1 MKGMLGLKSKYISV
15 LEEDGSVSFGG
26 NQGWVVKDSEKKH
39 SRNNIIRKFGCG
51 MISGVDIFTYM
62 EGGDTETPLTIDEY
76 REHLHELERRV
87 FHVSYWLGVPGTR
100 LARRMNRL
108 FRKKKM
114 PFKASWGMSGKKL
127 LGRVR
132 EMLEN
137 DIPVTLGIGPG
148 FFSKERVELYVMHLD
163 KEGPFVNGN
172 LRYSLRK
179 KGSTKDHYVT
189 ITGLL
194 EDEEHTYFEISSWGR
209 KYFID
214 YNEFDSYV
222 RKHDNYIFSNIMW
235 IRRKKG

>member
-51 MISGVDIFTYM
+51 MISGLDIFTYM

-108 FRKKKM
+108 F
-114 PFKASWGMSGKKL
+114 
-127 LGRVR
+127 
-132 EMLEN
+132 
-137 DIPVTLGIGPG
+137 
-148 FFSKERVELYVMHLD
+148 
-163 KEGPFVNGN
+163 
-172 LRYSLRK
+172 RK